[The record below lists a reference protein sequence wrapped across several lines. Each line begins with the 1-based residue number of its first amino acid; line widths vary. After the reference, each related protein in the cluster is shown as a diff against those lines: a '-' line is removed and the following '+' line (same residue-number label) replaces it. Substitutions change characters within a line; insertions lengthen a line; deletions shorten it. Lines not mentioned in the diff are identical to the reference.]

1 MRSPRRTALLPR
13 PALALL
19 APALLLAGCAGYNGG
34 LDSVHQPIVSRQDLT
49 LDLQADGSRLA
60 PGEDRRL
67 AEWMGAMNLRYGDRL
82 AIDDGADGSTGRSD
96 IAAAAGRYGL
106 LLADRAPATGR
117 PDSPGTVRVVL
128 TRTSAAVPGC
138 PDYRHFSG
146 ATADASTSSNFG
158 CATASNLAAMVAD
171 PADLV
176 RGAPGAPTADP
187 MTVSKAIGAY
197 RAAAPSGGGGGTVK
211 GESSGGPK

>member
-1 MRSPRRTALLPR
+1 MFPR

-49 LDLQADGSRLA
+49 LDLQADGGRLA

-67 AEWMGAMNLRYGDRL
+67 AEWMAAMNLRYGDRI

-96 IAAAAGRYGL
+96 VAAAAGRYGL
-106 LLADRAPATGR
+106 LLADRAPATGKPDR
-117 PDSPGTVRVVL
+117 PDIVRVVL

-138 PDYRHFSG
+138 PDYTHPSG

-158 CATASNLAAMVAD
+158 CATAANLAAMIAD

-187 MTVSKAIGAY
+187 TTITKAIGAY
-197 RAAAPSGGGGGTVK
+197 RTAAPSGAGGTTVK
-211 GESSGGPK
+211 NDSAGGPK

>member
-1 MRSPRRTALLPR
+1 MFPRS
-13 PALALL
+13 ALALL
-19 APALLLAGCAGYNGG
+19 TPALLLAGCAGYNGG

-49 LDLQADGSRLA
+49 LDLQADAGRLA
-60 PGEDRRL
+60 AGEERRL

-82 AIDDGADGSTGRSD
+82 AIDDGGEGSTGRAEV
-96 IAAAAGRYGL
+96 AAAAGRYGL
-106 LLADRAPATGR
+106 MLADRAPATGR
-117 PDSPGTVRVVL
+117 PDRPDSVRVVL

-176 RGAPGAPTADP
+176 RGAPGSPTADP
-187 MTVSKAIGAY
+187 LTMNKAIGAY
-197 RAAAPSGGGGGTVK
+197 RAAAPSGAGGATVK
-211 GESSGGPK
+211 NDSAGGPK